1 VLNRLGPRDGR
12 KTTAETESFVTQLP
26 PDCRGR
32 PLATSWSH
40 RMVAYDVTSST
51 GSHRQENLADAAA
64 AKIGERKDS
73 GRTVV
78 KQTLS
83 MDTDVSGS

>member
-1 VLNRLGPRDGR
+1 MLSFETR
-12 KTTAETESFVTQLP
+12 KPSHEVVPTTFVTFPPVQTGWLISFAETESFVTQLP

-51 GSHRQENLADAAA
+51 GSQRQENLVWVAD
-64 AKIGERKDS
+64 KTE
-73 GRTVV
+73 
-78 KQTLS
+78 
-83 MDTDVSGS
+83 